1 MNRFETMSEWKGP
14 EKQMKFLRVFVEMI
28 SSTQSEHMVTIQKLM
43 AKAIE
48 GEYINNTISDY
59 ISPMTSTTC
68 TQLRFLDL
76 QLLDRINLFIFCTKF
91 SSDRTPQNAMLLDHF
106 VHFLCRAFEVFR
118 QKELIN
124 EIIIR
129 SDFLLRFF
137 QREWI
142 AI

>member
-1 MNRFETMSEWKGP
+1 MSEWKGP

-59 ISPMTSTTC
+59 ITSTTC

-76 QLLDRINLFIFCTKF
+76 HQINLIIFYTKF
-91 SSDRTPQNAMLLDHF
+91 
-106 VHFLCRAFEVFR
+106 V
-118 QKELIN
+118 I
-124 EIIIR
+124 
-129 SDFLLRFF
+129 
-137 QREWI
+137 W
-142 AI
+142 

>member
-1 MNRFETMSEWKGP
+1 MNRFETMSEWKGS

-48 GEYINNTISDY
+48 GEYINNTINDY

-68 TQLRFLDL
+68 TQLRFLE
-76 QLLDRINLFIFCTKF
+76 LDQINLFIFCTKF

-106 VHFLCRAFEVFR
+106 VHFLCRAFEVFWT
-118 QKELIN
+118 KDLIN

-137 QREWI
+137 QHEWI
-142 AI
+142 AIWIR

>member
-48 GEYINNTISDY
+48 GEYINNTINDY

-68 TQLRFLDL
+68 TQLRFLAGV
-76 QLLDRINLFIFCTKF
+76 RSSNKFIYI
-91 SSDRTPQNAMLLDHF
+91 LY
-106 VHFLCRAFEVFR
+106 
-118 QKELIN
+118 
-124 EIIIR
+124 EICI
-129 SDFLLRFF
+129 
-137 QREWI
+137 
-142 AI
+142 